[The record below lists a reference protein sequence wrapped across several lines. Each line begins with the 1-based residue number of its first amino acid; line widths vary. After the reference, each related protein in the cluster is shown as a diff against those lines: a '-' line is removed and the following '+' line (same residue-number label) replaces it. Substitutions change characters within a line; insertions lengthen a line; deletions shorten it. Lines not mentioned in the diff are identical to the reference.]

1 MPRPC
6 LLLAAFPPEL
16 AGLDTLPPPGWRVAC
31 TGVGALAAAVTTA
44 RLIAELKPQKVLFIG
59 TCGAYDERLS
69 IGDILA
75 VSEALAVSL
84 DELEGRAF
92 RPGIERTRWEAT
104 WALPFPAHIVV
115 VPPAIT
121 KTCEGSERLARI
133 AAAEHLEVTGVF
145 AACHEAGIPVAA
157 ALTAAN
163 RVGPTAHSEWQAHH
177 AAASAG
183 LVKALRENV
192 FEAIHPPRQNG

>member
-1 MPRPC
+1 MPRLS

-16 AGLDTLPPPGWRVAC
+16 AGLDAMPPPGWQVAC
-31 TGVGALAAAVTTA
+31 TGVGALAAAVTTT
-44 RLIAELKPQKVLFIG
+44 RLITELQPDRVLFIG
-59 TCGAYDERLS
+59 TCGAYDERLA

-75 VSEALAVSL
+75 VSAARAVSL
-84 DELEGRAF
+84 DELEDRAF

-104 WALPFPAHIVV
+104 WALPFPAHIVA

-121 KTCEGSERLARI
+121 KTHESSKTLAKV

-145 AACHEAGIPVAA
+145 AACHQAGIPVAA
-157 ALTAAN
+157 ALAVAN
-163 RVGPTAHSEWQAHH
+163 RVGPTAHAEWQAHH

-183 LVKALRENV
+183 LVEALRRIL
-192 FEAIHPPRQNG
+192 FEAVSSPAE

>member
-1 MPRPC
+1 MPRPS

-16 AGLDTLPPPGWRVAC
+16 AGLDALPPPDWRVAC
-31 TGVGALAAAVTTA
+31 TGVGALAAAVTTT
-44 RLIAELKPQKVLFIG
+44 RLIAELNPRRVLFIG
-59 TCGAYDERLS
+59 TCGAYDERLA

-75 VSEALAVSL
+75 VSEAFAVSL
-84 DELEGRAF
+84 DELEDRAF

-104 WALPFPAHIVV
+104 WALPFPAHIVA

-121 KTCEGSERLARI
+121 KTHEGSETLARV

-145 AACHEAGIPVAA
+145 AACHPAGIPVGA
-157 ALTAAN
+157 ALAVAN
-163 RVGPTAHSEWQAHH
+163 RVGPTAHGEWQAHH

-183 LVKALRENV
+183 LVEALRRIL
-192 FEAIHPPRQNG
+192 FEAVPPPAE

>member
-1 MPRPC
+1 MTHA

-16 AGLDTLPPPGWRVAC
+16 AGLDAVPPPGWRVAC

-59 TCGAYDERLS
+59 TCGAYDERLA

-84 DELEGRAF
+84 DELEDRAF
-92 RPGIERTRWEAT
+92 RPGIERTRWKAT
-104 WALPFPAHIVV
+104 WALPFPTHIVA

-121 KTCEGSERLARI
+121 KTSKGSETLARV
-133 AAAEHLEVTGVF
+133 AAAEHLEVTGIF

-157 ALTAAN
+157 ALAVAN
-163 RVGPTAHSEWQAHH
+163 RVGPTAHAEWQAHH

-183 LVKALRENV
+183 LVRALGQNL
-192 FEAIHPPRQNG
+192 FEAVHPPRQNG

>member
-1 MPRPC
+1 MTQA

-16 AGLDTLPPPGWRVAC
+16 AGLDAMPPLGWRVAC
-31 TGVGALAAAVTTA
+31 TGVGALAAAVTTS

-59 TCGAYDERLS
+59 TCGAYDERLA
-69 IGDILA
+69 IGNILA
-75 VSEALAVSL
+75 VSEAFAVSL
-84 DELEGRAF
+84 DELEDRAF

-104 WALPFPAHIVV
+104 WALPFPAHIVA

-121 KTCEGSERLARI
+121 KTREGSETLARV

-145 AACHEAGIPVAA
+145 AACHQAGIPVAA
-157 ALTAAN
+157 ALAVAN
-163 RVGPTAHSEWQAHH
+163 RVGPTAHAEWQAHH

-183 LVKALRENV
+183 LVEALRRIL
-192 FEAIHPPRQNG
+192 FEAVPPPAE